1 MRRANI
7 GGRAAPS
14 GQPDGPRVLLCA
26 LTAVACCWATAAFA
40 ADPGGGKPSQA
51 TFLIEILILVVAGR
65 LLGEAMQRIGQ
76 PSVMGQLIAGILLGP
91 SVFGLLWP
99 DGQHAIFPSGQ
110 AQKGMIDAVA
120 QVGVL
125 MLLLLAGM
133 ETDLNLARRT
143 GRASIAVSVT
153 GICLPFACGFGLGL
167 YLPDSLLPNPNERL
181 PAALMLGTALSIS
194 SVKIVAMV
202 VREMNFLRRNVGQ
215 IILASA
221 VIDDTIG
228 WILIAITLSLVE
240 QNHLDWPTLA
250 KSVLGTAIF
259 LGVSFTVG
267 RRLVAWAIRWTN
279 DNFTSELPVISF
291 VLALTFCL
299 ALITDAI
306 GVHDVLGAFVAGILV
321 GESPIL
327 TKQID
332 GQLRGLIT
340 GLFMPVFFGLAGL
353 TADLTILKDPE
364 VLLLTIGIVA
374 IATIGKFSGAFAGGT
389 IGGLRFKECFA
400 IASGMNARGSTEV
413 IVATIGLSMG
423 VLSQNLFSMIVTMA
437 ILTTLAMPPMLRWSL
452 ARLPMREEEKKRIE
466 REEFEAKGFMPN
478 VERLLLAVDDSANG
492 KFAAHLTGLL
502 AGRRGTPTTLLRLRE
517 PERENDRS
525 PSRDDQDPAEDL
537 KAGAEVAREAKEAEE
552 RVEEERSKAE
562 MERGSDGEDKPSGDA
577 VQEKQQEKQEKKEE
591 GKAPK
596 TTPQVAL
603 LKAETGAIGIEE
615 AIAREATKGYDLLI
629 LGVQDALAADG
640 ALHEDLG
647 RITAGFDG
655 PLSVVLGRG
664 RLLEKPTTRLRI
676 LVPVSGNNVSR
687 RAAEVAVML
696 ARAQDMPITFLYVT
710 GGRGKNGGGR
720 GHSLLHRHEQAALK
734 ELVTWAERYDTEA
747 RTAIRM
753 NMSPQDAILRE
764 LKTGR
769 YDLVVMG
776 VNRRPGEALFFGN
789 VAGSVIEGADTSL
802 MLLSS

>member
-1 MRRANI
+1 M
-7 GGRAAPS
+7 GRAYSGERAVPS
-14 GQPDGPRVLLCA
+14 GPRALFCA
-26 LTAVACCWATAAFA
+26 LTAIVCCWATAASA
-40 ADPGGGKPSQA
+40 ADQGSGKPTEA
-51 TFLIEILILVVAGR
+51 AFLVEILVLVIAGR
-65 LLGEAMQRIGQ
+65 LLGELMQRIGQ
-76 PSVMGQLIAGILLGP
+76 PTVMGQLIAGILLGP
-91 SVFGLLWP
+91 SFFGLLWP
-99 DGQHAIFPSGQ
+99 AGQHAIFPTGQ
-110 AQKGMIDAVA
+110 AQKGMVDAVA
-120 QVGVL
+120 QIGVL
-125 MLLLLAGM
+125 LLLLLAGM

-153 GICLPFACGFGLGL
+153 GICLPFACGFALGL
-167 YLPDSLLPNPNERL
+167 YLPDNLLPNPDERL

-202 VREMNFLRRNVGQ
+202 VREMSFLRRNVGQ

-228 WILIAITLSLVE
+228 WILIAVTLGLVE
-240 QNHLDWPTLA
+240 KNHLDLPTLA
-250 KSVLGTAIF
+250 KSVIGTAVF
-259 LGVSFTVG
+259 LGLSFTIG
-267 RRLVAWAIRWTN
+267 RRLVGWAIRWTN
-279 DNFTSELPVISF
+279 DNMKSELPVISLI
-291 VLALTFCL
+291 LALTFGM

-332 GQLRGLIT
+332 SQLRGLIT

-364 VLLLTIGIVA
+364 ILLLTLGIVA

-389 IGGLRFKECFA
+389 IGGLRFKESFA

-413 IVATIGLSMG
+413 IVATIGLSIG
-423 VLSQNLFSMIVTMA
+423 VLSQNLFSMIVAMA

-452 ARLPMREEEKKRIE
+452 ARLPLREEEKKRIE

-478 VERLLLAVDDSANG
+478 VERLLIAVDDSPNG
-492 KFAAHLTGLL
+492 RFAAHLTGLL
-502 AGRRGTPTTLLRLRE
+502 AGRRGTPTTILRVRE
-517 PERENDRS
+517 PEPVKTPAAEEKDS
-525 PSRDDQDPAEDL
+525 PEGDL
-537 KAGAEVAREAKEAEE
+537 KASAKVARDAKDTELRDEDA
-552 RVEEERSKAE
+552 RAKAE
-562 MERGSDGEDKPSGDA
+562 IERESDTDQKKDK
-577 VQEKQQEKQEKKEE
+577 KKASKPA
-591 GKAPK
+591 KA
-596 TTPQVAL
+596 TTPEVAL
-603 LKAETGAIGIEE
+603 LKADTESIDAET
-615 AIAREATKGYDLLI
+615 AIAREAAKGYDLLI
-629 LGVQDALAADG
+629 LGVEDALGPDG

-655 PLSVVLGRG
+655 PLGVVLGRG
-664 RLLEKPTTRLRI
+664 RLLEEPTSRLRI

-710 GGRGKNGGGR
+710 GGDKERKGRGGGR
-720 GHSLLHRHEQAALK
+720 RVLHRHEQAALK

-747 RTAIRM
+747 RTAIRTD
-753 NMSPQDAILRE
+753 MSPQEAILRE

-789 VAGSVIEGADTSL
+789 VAGAVIEDAEASL

>member
-1 MRRANI
+1 MGRACI
-7 GGRAAPS
+7 GERAAPS
-14 GQPDGPRVLLCA
+14 GPRVLFCA

-40 ADPGGGKPSQA
+40 ADQGGKPSEA
-51 TFLIEILILVVAGR
+51 AFLIEILVLVIAGR

-91 SVFGLLWP
+91 SFFGLLWP
-99 DGQHAIFPSGQ
+99 EGQHAIFTTGE
-110 AQKGMIDAVA
+110 AQKSMIDAVA

-133 ETDLNLARRT
+133 ETDLALARRT

-153 GICLPFACGFGLGL
+153 GICLPFACGFALGL
-167 YLPDSLLPNPNERL
+167 YLPDNLLPNPNERMA
-181 PAALMLGTALSIS
+181 AALMLGTALSIS

-240 QNHLDWPTLA
+240 KSHLDWPTLA
-250 KSVLGTAIF
+250 KSVIGTAIF
-259 LGVSFTVG
+259 LGVSFTLG

-279 DNFTSELPVISF
+279 DNFKSELPVVSF
-291 VLALTFCL
+291 VLALTFGL

-353 TADLTILKDPE
+353 TADLTILKDPSI
-364 VLLLTIGIVA
+364 LLLTLGIVA

-389 IGGLRFKECFA
+389 IGGLRFKESFA

-452 ARLPMREEEKKRIE
+452 SRLPLREEEKKRIE

-478 VERLLLAVDDSANG
+478 VERLLLAVDDSPNG
-492 KFAAHLTGLL
+492 KFTAHLTGLL
-502 AGRRGTPTTLLRLRE
+502 AGRRGTPTTLLRVRE
-517 PERENDRS
+517 PEETKQ
-525 PSRDDQDPAEDL
+525 PTPLRDDEGPEEDL
-537 KAGAEVAREAKEAEE
+537 KAGAETARDAKDAEV
-552 RVEEERSKAE
+552 RVEDERAKAE
-562 MERGSDGEDKPSGDA
+562 IERDGDA
-577 VQEKQQEKQEKKEE
+577 DEKKGKKQPKAKAIEEKKEE
-591 GKAPK
+591 GKAAK
-596 TTPQVAL
+596 ATTREVAL
-603 LKAETGAIGIEE
+603 LKAEAGSDSTEE

-629 LGVQDALAADG
+629 LGVEDAIGSDG
-640 ALHEDLG
+640 SLHEDLG
-647 RITAGFDG
+647 RIAAGFDG
-655 PLSVVLGRG
+655 PLGVVLGRG
-664 RLLEKPTTRLRI
+664 ALLEQPTTRLHI

-710 GGRGKNGGGR
+710 GGGKNKKNGGGHGR
-720 GHSLLHRHEQAALK
+720 HTLHRHEQAALK
-734 ELVTWAERYDTEA
+734 ELVNWAERYDTEA

-753 NMSPQDAILRE
+753 DMSPQDAILRE
-764 LKTGR
+764 LKSGR

-789 VAGSVIEGADTSL
+789 VAGAVIEGADTSL

>member
-1 MRRANI
+1 MGRVFP
-7 GGRAAPS
+7 GGRAIPA
-14 GQPDGPRVLLCA
+14 GTRVLLGGLA
-26 LTAVACCWATAAFA
+26 MLACCSAAFA
-40 ADPGGGKPSQA
+40 AEGGGDKPSQA
-51 TFLIEILILVVAGR
+51 TFLIEILVLVIAGR

-91 SVFGLLWP
+91 SFFGLIWP
-99 DGQHAIFPSGQ
+99 EAQHAIFPTGEGQ
-110 AQKGMIDAVA
+110 KSMVDAVA
-120 QVGVL
+120 QIGVL

-133 ETDLNLARRT
+133 ETDLGLARRT
-143 GRASIAVSVT
+143 GRASIAVSVS
-153 GICLPFACGFGLGL
+153 GICLPFACGFLLGL
-167 YLPDSLLPNPNERL
+167 YLPDNLLPNPNERMA
-181 PAALMLGTALSIS
+181 AALMLGTALSIS

-250 KSVLGTAIF
+250 KSVIGTAVF
-259 LGVSFTVG
+259 LAIAFTVG
-267 RRLVAWAIRWTN
+267 RRAAAWAIRWTN
-279 DNFTSELPVISF
+279 DNMKSELPVISLI
-291 VLALTFCL
+291 LALTFGL

-364 VLLLTIGIVA
+364 ILLLTLGIVL

-389 IGGLRFKECFA
+389 IGGLRFRESLA

-423 VLSQNLFSMIVTMA
+423 VLSENLFSMIVTMA

-452 ARLPMREEEKKRIE
+452 SRLPLREEEKKRIE

-478 VERLLLAVDDSANG
+478 VERLLLAVDDSPNG

-502 AGRRGTPTTLLRLRE
+502 AGRRGTPTTLLRVRGPE
-517 PERENDRS
+517 PETEEKDEG
-525 PSRDDQDPAEDL
+525 PEEDL
-537 KAGAEVAREAKEAEE
+537 KAGAEVARDAKEAEQ
-552 RVEEERSKAE
+552 RVEEERAKAE
-562 MERGSDGEDKPSGDA
+562 MERDGDEKKPKRQSKKAA
-577 VQEKQQEKQEKKEE
+577 VKEKKEE
-591 GKAPK
+591 AREDGKSK
-596 TTPQVAL
+596 GTTPQVSL
-603 LKAETGAIGIEE
+603 LRAETETTDAEE

-629 LGVQDALAADG
+629 LGVEDAIGPDG
-640 ALHEDLG
+640 SLHEDLG
-647 RITAGFDG
+647 RITGGFER
-655 PLSVVLGRG
+655 PLGVVLGRG
-664 RLLEKPTTRLRI
+664 KLLEQPTSRLRI

-710 GGRGKNGGGR
+710 RGRNKGNGGGR
-720 GHSLLHRHEQAALK
+720 GRTLLHRHEQAALK

-747 RTAIRM
+747 RTAIRT

-764 LKTGR
+764 LKSGR

-789 VAGSVIEGADTSL
+789 VAGAVIEGSDTSL
-802 MLLSS
+802 LLLSS

>member
-1 MRRANI
+1 MA
-7 GGRAAPS
+7 
-14 GQPDGPRVLLCA
+14 
-26 LTAVACCWATAAFA
+26 AVACCWATAALA
-40 ADPGGGKPSQA
+40 AGRGSGEPSEA
-51 TFLIEILILVVAGR
+51 AFLVEILVLVIAGR

-91 SVFGLLWP
+91 SFFGLLWP
-99 DGQHAIFPSGQ
+99 EGQHAVFPTGE
-110 AQKGMIDAVA
+110 AQKGMLNAVA
-120 QVGVL
+120 QIGVL

-133 ETDLNLARRT
+133 ETDLTLARRT

-153 GICLPFACGFGLGL
+153 GICLPFACGFALGL
-167 YLPDSLLPNPNERL
+167 YLPDNLLPNPQERMA
-181 PAALMLGTALSIS
+181 AALMLGTALSIS

-228 WILIAITLSLVE
+228 WILIAVTLSLVE
-240 QNHLDWPTLA
+240 KNHLDWPTLA
-250 KSVLGTAIF
+250 KSVVGTAIF
-259 LGVSFTVG
+259 LGLSFTIG
-267 RRLVAWAIRWTN
+267 RRAVAWAIRWTN
-279 DNFTSELPVISF
+279 DNMKSELPVISLI
-291 VLALTFCL
+291 LAITFGM

-332 GQLRGLIT
+332 GQFRGLIT

-353 TADLTILKDPE
+353 TADLTILEDPE
-364 VLLLTIGIVA
+364 ILLLTLGIVA

-389 IGGLRFKECFA
+389 IGGLRFKESFA

-413 IVATIGLSMG
+413 IVASIGLSMG

-452 ARLPMREEEKKRIE
+452 ARLPLREEEKKRIE

-502 AGRRGTPTTLLRLRE
+502 AGRRGTPTTLLRVRE
-517 PERENDRS
+517 PEKRKPVAKEEEG
-525 PSRDDQDPAEDL
+525 PEEDL
-537 KAGAEVAREAKEAEE
+537 KAGAEAARDAKEAEQ
-552 RVEEERSKAE
+552 RVEEERAKAE
-562 MERGSDGEDKPSGDA
+562 MARGGAADRKGEKRSRAAA
-577 VQEKQQEKQEKKEE
+577 VHEKKQDRKEE
-591 GKAPK
+591 SQSGGK

-603 LKAETGAIGIEE
+603 LKAETGAVTVEE

-629 LGVQDALAADG
+629 LGIEDAIGHDG
-640 ALHEDLG
+640 SLHEDLG
-647 RITAGFDG
+647 RIAAGFDG
-655 PLSVVLGRG
+655 PLGVVLGRG
-664 RLLEKPTTRLRI
+664 RLLEQPTTRLRI

-710 GGRGKNGGGR
+710 GGKDKKNGGR
-720 GHSLLHRHEQAALK
+720 STLHRQEQAALK

-747 RTAIRM
+747 RTTIRVD
-753 NMSPQDAILRE
+753 MSPQDAILRE
-764 LKTGR
+764 LRSGR

-789 VAGSVIEGADTSL
+789 VAGAVIEGADTSL

>member
-1 MRRANI
+1 M
-7 GGRAAPS
+7 
-14 GQPDGPRVLLCA
+14 V
-26 LTAVACCWATAAFA
+26 
-40 ADPGGGKPSQA
+40 
-51 TFLIEILILVVAGR
+51 
-65 LLGEAMQRIGQ
+65 
-76 PSVMGQLIAGILLGP
+76 
-91 SVFGLLWP
+91 
-99 DGQHAIFPSGQ
+99 
-110 AQKGMIDAVA
+110 DAVA
-120 QVGVL
+120 QIGVL

-133 ETDLNLARRT
+133 ETDLTLARRT

-153 GICLPFACGFGLGL
+153 GICLPFACGFALGL

-228 WILIAITLSLVE
+228 WILIAVTLGLV
-240 QNHLDWPTLA
+240 QKSHLDWPTLA
-250 KSVLGTAIF
+250 KSVIGTALF
-259 LGVSFTVG
+259 LAVSFTIG

-279 DNFTSELPVISF
+279 DNMKSELSVISLI
-291 VLALTFCL
+291 LALTFAL

-332 GQLRGLIT
+332 AQLRGIIT

-364 VLLLTIGIVA
+364 ILLLTLGIVL

-389 IGGLRFKECFA
+389 IGGLRFRESLA

-423 VLSQNLFSMIVTMA
+423 VLSQNLFSMIVAMA

-452 ARLPMREEEKKRIE
+452 SRLPMREEEKKRIE
-466 REEFEAKGFMPN
+466 REEFESKGFMPN
-478 VERLLLAVDDSANG
+478 VERLLLAADDSPNG

-502 AGRRGTPTTLLRLRE
+502 AGRRGTPTTLLRVRGPE
-517 PERENDRS
+517 PET
-525 PSRDDQDPAEDL
+525 DDEDEGPEEDL
-537 KAGAEVAREAKEAEE
+537 KAGAEVARDAKEAEE
-552 RVEEERSKAE
+552 RVEEERAKAE
-562 MERGSDGEDKPSGDA
+562 MERSGD
-577 VQEKQQEKQEKKEE
+577 EKPQTKRSKAAEVKEKKQEAKEN
-591 GKAPK
+591 GKSTGK
-596 TTPQVAL
+596 GTTPQVSL
-603 LKAETGAIGIEE
+603 LRAETETSDAEE

-629 LGVQDALAADG
+629 LGVEDAIGPDG
-640 ALHEDLG
+640 SLHEDLG
-647 RITAGFDG
+647 RITTGFDG
-655 PLSVVLGRG
+655 PLGVVLGRG
-664 RLLEKPTTRLRI
+664 ELLDQPTNRLRI
-676 LVPVSGNNVSR
+676 LVPISGNNVSR

-696 ARAQDMPITFLYVT
+696 ARAQDMPITFLYVA
-710 GGRGKNGGGR
+710 GGKNKKNGGGR
-720 GHSLLHRHEQAALK
+720 GRTLLHRHEQAALK

-753 NMSPQDAILRE
+753 DMSPQDAILRE
-764 LKTGR
+764 VKSGKF
-769 YDLVVMG
+769 DLVVMG

-789 VAGSVIEGADTSL
+789 VAGAVIEGADTSL
-802 MLLSS
+802 LLLSS

>member
-1 MRRANI
+1 M
-7 GGRAAPS
+7 GRATLDGRAVPA
-14 GQPDGPRVLLCA
+14 GPRVLACA
-26 LTAVACCWATAAFA
+26 LTAIVCCWATAAFA
-40 ADPGGGKPSQA
+40 AAQGGKPSEA
-51 TFLIEILILVVAGR
+51 AFLIEILVLVIAGR

-91 SVFGLLWP
+91 SFFGLLWP
-99 DGQHAIFPSGQ
+99 EGQHAIFPANE
-110 AQKGMIDAVA
+110 AQKGMVDAVA
-120 QVGVL
+120 QIGVL

-133 ETDLNLARRT
+133 ETDLTLARRT
-143 GRASIAVSVT
+143 GRASIAVSIT
-153 GICLPFACGFGLGL
+153 GICLPFACGFALGL
-167 YLPDSLLPNPNERL
+167 YLPERLLPNPDERL

-228 WILIAITLSLVE
+228 WILIAITLGLVE
-240 QNHLDWPTLA
+240 KSHLDWPTLA
-250 KSVLGTAIF
+250 KSVIGTALF
-259 LGVSFTVG
+259 LGLSFTLG
-267 RRLVAWAIRWTN
+267 RRAVAWAIRWTN
-279 DNFTSELPVISF
+279 DNMTSELPVISLI
-291 VLALTFCL
+291 LALTFGL

-353 TADLTILKDPE
+353 TADLTILNDPE
-364 VLLLTIGIVA
+364 ILLLTLGIVA
-374 IATIGKFSGAFAGGT
+374 IATIGKFAGAFAGGT
-389 IGGLRFKECFA
+389 IGGLRFRESLA

-452 ARLPMREEEKKRIE
+452 ARLPLREEEKKRID

-478 VERLLLAVDDSANG
+478 VERLLLAVDDSPNG

-502 AGRRGTPTTLLRLRE
+502 AGRRGTPTTLLRVRAPE
-517 PERENDRS
+517 PGAAA
-525 PSRDDQDPAEDL
+525 DQGPEEDL
-537 KAGAEVAREAKEAEE
+537 KAGAEIARDAKEAEE
-552 RVEEERSKAE
+552 RAEDERAKAE
-562 MERGSDGEDKPSGDA
+562 MERDDREDKKQAKAEPA
-577 VQEKQQEKQEKKEE
+577 KEQQQESREE
-591 GKAPK
+591 GRSAAKA

-603 LKAETGAIGIEE
+603 LTTETEPIDAED
-615 AIAREATKGYDLLI
+615 AIAREATKGYDLLM
-629 LGVQDALAADG
+629 LGVEDPIGPDG
-640 ALHEDLG
+640 TLHEDLG
-647 RITAGFDG
+647 RITGGFER
-655 PLSVVLGRG
+655 PLGVVIGRG
-664 RLLEKPTTRLRI
+664 KLLEQPTNRLRI

-710 GGRGKNGGGR
+710 SGKSKKNSNHGRGV
-720 GHSLLHRHEQAALK
+720 LHRHEQAALK
-734 ELVTWAERYDTEA
+734 ELVTWAERYDTVA
-747 RTAIRM
+747 RTAIRTD
-753 NMSPQDAILRE
+753 MSPQEAILRE
-764 LKTGR
+764 LKSGR

-789 VAGSVIEGADTSL
+789 IAGAVIEGADTSL
-802 MLLSS
+802 LLLSS

>member
-1 MRRANI
+1 LAKRTVSS
-7 GGRAAPS
+7 APR
-14 GQPDGPRVLLCA
+14 GFLCA
-26 LTAVACCWATAAFA
+26 LTAIGCCWATAAFA
-40 ADPGGGKPSQA
+40 AEGGGKPSEGA
-51 TFLIEILILVVAGR
+51 FLIEILVLVVAGR

-91 SVFGLLWP
+91 SFFGFLWP
-99 DGQHAIFPSGQ
+99 DIQHAVFPSGA
-110 AQKGMIDAVA
+110 AQKSMIDAVA
-120 QVGVL
+120 TIGVL

-133 ETDLNLARRT
+133 ETDLRLARRT

-153 GICLPFACGFGLGL
+153 GICLPFACGFALGL
-167 YLPDSLLPNPNERL
+167 YLPDNLLPNPSERL

-228 WILIAITLSLVE
+228 WILIAVTLGLV
-240 QNHLDWPTLA
+240 QGNHLDWPTLA
-250 KSVLGTAIF
+250 RSVIGTAVF
-259 LGVSFTVG
+259 LAVSLTVG

-279 DNFTSELPVISF
+279 DNFKSELPVISF
-291 VLALTFCL
+291 VLALTFTL

-332 GQLRGLIT
+332 QQLRGVIT
-340 GLFMPVFFGLAGL
+340 GLFMPVFFGIAGL

-364 VLLLTIGIVA
+364 ILMLTLGIVA

-389 IGGLRFKECFA
+389 IGGLRFKESFA

-413 IVATIGLSMG
+413 IVATIGLSIG

-452 ARLPMREEEKKRIE
+452 ARLPLRDEEKKRIE
-466 REEFEAKGFMPN
+466 REEFESKGFMPN
-478 VERLLLAVDDSANG
+478 VERLLLAVDDSPNG
-492 KFAAHLTGLL
+492 KFTAHLTGLL
-502 AGRRGTPTTLLRLRE
+502 AGRRGTPTTLLRVRE
-517 PERENDRS
+517 PEQVRTKPVPEEKNDG
-525 PSRDDQDPAEDL
+525 PEEDL
-537 KAGAEVAREAKEAEE
+537 KAGAEAARGAKDAEVRIEDE
-552 RVEEERSKAE
+552 RAKAEMARDGGSQKPDGSDQSKAE
-562 MERGSDGEDKPSGDA
+562 A
-577 VQEKQQEKQEKKEE
+577 IQEKKQEQKDE
-591 GKAPK
+591 GKTAK

-603 LKAETGAIGIEE
+603 LRAEAGRVTTEE

-629 LGVQDALAADG
+629 LGIEDALSADG
-640 ALHEDLG
+640 SLHEDLG
-647 RITAGFDG
+647 RITAGFNG
-655 PLSVVLGRG
+655 PLGVVLGRG
-664 RLLEKPTTRLRI
+664 KLLERPTTSLRI

-710 GGRGKNGGGR
+710 GGRKKRDANRNGNDRGR
-720 GHSLLHRHEQAALK
+720 SHRVLHPHEQSALK

-747 RTAIRM
+747 RTLIRTD
-753 NMSPQDAILRE
+753 MSPQDAILRE

-789 VAGSVIEGADTSL
+789 VAGAVIETADTSL

>member
-1 MRRANI
+1 M
-7 GGRAAPS
+7 GRHFLREHAVPA
-14 GQPDGPRVLLCA
+14 GPRALFCA
-26 LTAVACCWATAAFA
+26 LSAVACCWATAAYA
-40 ADPGGGKPSQA
+40 AEQGGGKPSEA
-51 TFLIEILILVVAGR
+51 AFVAEILVLVIAGR

-99 DGQHAIFPSGQ
+99 EAQHAIFPSGP
-110 AQKGMIDAVA
+110 AQKSMVDAIA
-120 QVGVL
+120 QIGVL

-133 ETDLNLARRT
+133 ETDLSLARRT
-143 GRASIAVSVT
+143 GRASIAVSVS
-153 GICLPFACGFGLGL
+153 GICLPFACGFALGL
-167 YLPDSLLPNPNERL
+167 YLPDSLLPNPNERMA
-181 PAALMLGTALSIS
+181 AALMLGTALSIS

-202 VREMNFLRRNVGQ
+202 VREMDFIRRNVGQ

-240 QNHLDWPTLA
+240 KSHLDWPTLA
-250 KSVLGTAIF
+250 KSVIGTAIF
-259 LGVSFTVG
+259 LGLSFTLG
-267 RRLVAWAIRWTN
+267 RRAVAWAIRWTN
-279 DNFTSELPVISF
+279 DHFKSELPVISF
-291 VLALTFCL
+291 VLALTFGL

-353 TADLTILKDPE
+353 SADLTILKDPQI
-364 VLLLTIGIVA
+364 LLLTLGIVA

-389 IGGLRFKECFA
+389 IGGLRFKESFA

-452 ARLPMREEEKKRIE
+452 ARLPLREEEKKRIE

-478 VERLLLAVDDSANG
+478 VERLLLAVDDSPNG

-502 AGRRGTPTTLLRLRE
+502 AGRRGTPTTLLRVRGVE
-517 PERENDRS
+517 PAAG
-525 PSRDDQDPAEDL
+525 PADTEDEGPEEDL
-537 KAGAEVAREAKEAEE
+537 KAGAEAARDAKEAEE
-552 RVEEERSKAE
+552 RVEEERAKAE
-562 MERGSDGEDKPSGDA
+562 MKRDNGDAEKKGRKRSKAAA
-577 VQEKQQEKQEKKEE
+577 VQEKKQERKED
-591 GKAPK
+591 GKSAAK
-596 TTPQVAL
+596 TTPQVEL
-603 LKAETGAIGIEE
+603 LTAETAPTSTED

-629 LGVQDALAADG
+629 LGIEDTLAPDG
-640 ALHEDLG
+640 ALHEELG

-655 PLSVVLGRG
+655 PLGVVLGRG
-664 RLLEKPTTRLRI
+664 KLLQRPTTRLRI

-696 ARAQDMPITFLYVT
+696 ARAQDMPITLLYVT
-710 GGRGKNGGGR
+710 GGKNKKNGGGR
-720 GHSLLHRHEQAALK
+720 GRSLLHRHEQAALK
-734 ELVTWAERYDTEA
+734 ELVTWAERYDTDA
-747 RTAIRM
+747 RTVIRM
-753 NMSPQDAILRE
+753 DMSPQDAILRE
-764 LKTGR
+764 LKSGR

-789 VAGSVIEGADTSL
+789 VAGAVIEGADISL
-802 MLLSS
+802 LLLSS